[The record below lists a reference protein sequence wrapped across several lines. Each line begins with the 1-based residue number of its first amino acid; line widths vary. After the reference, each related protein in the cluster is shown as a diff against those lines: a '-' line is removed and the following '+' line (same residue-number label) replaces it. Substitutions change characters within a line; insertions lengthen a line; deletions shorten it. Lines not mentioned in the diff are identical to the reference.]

1 MTKIWQLQPDYEQ
14 PCINTQTK
22 TMFKV
27 WDKVRIKS
35 REQMEKE
42 FGLDSYWNWNISCLN
57 TFTKTM
63 KPLCWMTWIIYRAT
77 PYDIELIDRSYN
89 IDISDWALSIDMI
102 ELIEENKTEPE
113 RTPTPWEYVE
123 VSDGSWLWDKK
134 IYLATLNWKYN
145 CVIDSSKKKFYEW
158 KYYKVA
164 QWNYIRPLQ
173 TKQTYTIEATNEQRE
188 KIQEI
193 LS

>member
-42 FGLDSYWNWNISCLN
+42 FGLNEDWHID
-57 TFTKTM
+57 KTPFSKWM
-63 KPLCWMTWIIYRAT
+63 KHLCWITAEIWRIDWIQIWLHNRGHNYYNSYIYT
-77 PYDIELIDRSYN
+77 T
-89 IDISDWALSIDMI
+89 DMI
-102 ELIEENKTEPE
+102 ELIEENKTEQE
-113 RTPTPWEYVE
+113 RKPTPWEYVE
-123 VSDGSWLWDKK
+123 VSDGSWLRDKK

-164 QWNYIRPLQ
+164 QWNYIRPSP
-173 TKQTYTIEATNEQRE
+173 TKQTYMIEATEEQYK
-188 KIQEI
+188 KIQELI
-193 LS
+193 A